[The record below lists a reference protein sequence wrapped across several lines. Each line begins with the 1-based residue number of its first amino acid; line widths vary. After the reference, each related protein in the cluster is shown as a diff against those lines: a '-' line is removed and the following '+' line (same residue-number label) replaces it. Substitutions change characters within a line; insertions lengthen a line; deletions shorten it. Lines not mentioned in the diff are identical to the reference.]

1 MKSRGSFQ
9 RLVKIMKAMV
19 LHDYF
24 ESLEGGGRLSSI
36 LAERLPADLGYGFAK
51 TGHPF
56 LTSRSSGQHDL
67 HAFSRLPLWRQFKL
81 SLAFTYHTDFLK
93 DYETVIYSGF
103 YSPLAVRHHPQGRNI
118 LYCHTPPRFIYDQR
132 DFYLSSL
139 PIWLRPALQA
149 FIDYLQP
156 RYEDAVAQ
164 MDTIVANSKNVRRR
178 IQHYLGRE
186 AVVVYP
192 PCETMRFS
200 WQGDGDYYLSM
211 GRLDP
216 LKRVD
221 LIVEAFLKM
230 PEKRLVVTSGGAEL
244 HRLQRLAEHA
254 RNIQFTGWL
263 DDVELAK
270 LIGNAIA
277 TVYLPKD
284 EDLGMSPLESMAA
297 GKPVIGVA
305 EGGLLETVIPE
316 ETGVLLKPPLSLSAI
331 CEAVES
337 MTPLRALSMRVACEK
352 QAQRFRTEVFLE
364 NMGALIEDVVE

>member
-9 RLVKIMKAMV
+9 KFIKIMKVIV

-51 TGHPF
+51 IGHPF
-56 LTSRSSGQHDL
+56 LTSRSFGQHDL
-67 HAFSRLPLWRQFKL
+67 QAVSRLPLWRQFKL
-81 SLAFTYHTDFLK
+81 SLAFARHTDFLK

-103 YSPLAVRHHPQGRNI
+103 YSPLAVRQHPQGRNI

-164 MDTIVANSKNVRRR
+164 MDTIVANSENVRRR

-186 AVVVYP
+186 AVVMYP
-192 PCETMRFS
+192 PCETTRFS
-200 WQGDGDYYLSM
+200 WQGNGDYYLSM

-244 HRLQRLAEHA
+244 HNLQRVAKHA

-263 DDVELAK
+263 DDVELAR
-270 LIGNAIA
+270 LVGNAIA

-316 ETGVLLKPPLSLSAI
+316 ETGVLLKPPLSVLKI
-331 CEAVES
+331 CKAVES

-352 QAQRFRTEVFLE
+352 QAQCFRTEVFLE
-364 NMGALIEDVVE
+364 NIGALIEDVAN